1 MLRAATVEADV
12 GVLGDTDDARGFC
25 YWLIGKAERAARSGA
40 AAAAQGR
47 LPEEMLG
54 AVCEHAADAS
64 GLDVF
69 SKRDGLAYYR
79 PRMYGRGDDKD
90 PAIEAARAKARG
102 PRRQAEWAAIF
113 EKD

>member
-1 MLRAATVEADV
+1 MQGLVQAVLTGRIG
-12 GVLGDTDDARGFC
+12 GV
-25 YWLIGKAERAARSGA
+25 
-40 AAAAQGR
+40 
-47 LPEEMLG
+47 
-54 AVCEHAADAS
+54 